1 MAKKNKK
8 CSFQGCK
15 KKISITSMKCRCKKK
30 FCEKHRLPEQHECSY
45 DFKKNRETD
54 LIKKGLGGGEFKKI
68 III

>member
-45 DFKKNRETD
+45 DFKKN
-54 LIKKGLGGGEFKKI
+54 
-68 III
+68 